1 MSITAAKVRA
11 PLDNSREAIG
21 PVVAVAGEAADARA
35 NPAHHQSVAIVL
47 DFVDPQWAGRWPCHL
62 RRLARFDEAGGT
74 PQGHG
79 RRITARTGGV
89 FYFFVVTFKL
99 PL

>member
-35 NPAHHQSVAIVL
+35 IPAHHQPIAVML
-47 DFVDPQWAGRWPCHL
+47 DRAGRWPRHL
-62 RRLARFDEAGGT
+62 RRQARFDEAGVT
-74 PQGHG
+74 PPLLDHG
-79 RRITARTGGV
+79 RRIGQWPDGSIGEKR
-89 FYFFVVTFKL
+89 
-99 PL
+99 